1 MLLFSKTEVSER
13 IKSMQQYE
21 YFEGELS
28 DEEWI
33 RVYGDKTVISEGI
46 IIDENMSSDSTTAL
60 QALGYKKKDAERY
73 MMGAVNA
80 GAKTVED
87 VIKFALKA
95 AQQEKNFSGT

>member
-13 IKSMQQYE
+13 IKRMQQYE

-28 DEEWI
+28 DDEWTN
-33 RVYGDKTVISEGI
+33 VYGDKSITSEGM

-73 MMGAVNA
+73 MTDAVRD

-87 VIKFALKA
+87 VIKFALRA
-95 AQQEKNFSGT
+95 AQREKNIS